1 MKKVLPYIFPAIA
14 LVIVLFLGYRWYTGQ
29 TKPGQINNT
38 GEGIEIED
46 LSSTD
51 QSSMLRGA
59 GDYKTVQLQG
69 EGEVAGSIRYEVKD
83 GKVRF
88 SVMAFLPEL
97 TEGSYEVW
105 LKRDADTN
113 PSKAFTLEAGK
124 GGYIGS
130 ASIDESNLPFEVIIT
145 KELRPDLTM
154 EQVVL
159 RGKLE
164 KVTN

>member
-14 LVIVLFLGYRWYTGQ
+14 VLMVLFLGYRWYVGQ
-29 TKPGQINNT
+29 AKPGEIT
-38 GEGIEIED
+38 EVGEGIEIED

-51 QSSMLRGA
+51 QSTMLRGA

-83 GKVRF
+83 GKIRF

-105 LKRDADTN
+105 LKRDADAN
-113 PSKAFTLEAGK
+113 PSKAFALESGK
-124 GGYIGS
+124 GGFVGS
-130 ASIDESNLPFEVIIT
+130 ASIDEANLPFEVIVS
-145 KELRPDLTM
+145 KELRLDMTV
-154 EQVVL
+154 EQVML
-159 RGKLE
+159 RGRIE
-164 KVTN
+164 KVTQ